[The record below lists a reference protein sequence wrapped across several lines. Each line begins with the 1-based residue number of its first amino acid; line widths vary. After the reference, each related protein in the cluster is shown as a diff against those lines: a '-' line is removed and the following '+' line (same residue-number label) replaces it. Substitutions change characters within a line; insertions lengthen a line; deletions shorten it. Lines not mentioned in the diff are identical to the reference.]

1 MKLPG
6 GMSMGLD
13 TPQSVF
19 RDDAGLRVHRRVRI
33 LHASERAVG
42 GLRGK
47 RIMLMDTGRSTIWRM
62 VLVSLAAIISLSLQ
76 AARLGSQDPRDKSD
90 KDLVTLPSGSVIPVR
105 LSDEV
110 NSSHD
115 KAGDLYTGTIDPSVL
130 VDDHVVI
137 PRGTEAH
144 IRAVEI
150 KKGGHLHGKAKV
162 RLELVSLI
170 MNGERLG
177 VETNQPSKKEGSAH
191 AKASAEAKKG
201 PESAGVMTGNPGA
214 VAGPVIAA
222 FSGAKVDVKPGGRIE
237 FILEAPFTFQRPP
250 LQADQH

>member
-1 MKLPG
+1 
-6 GMSMGLD
+6 
-13 TPQSVF
+13 
-19 RDDAGLRVHRRVRI
+19 
-33 LHASERAVG
+33 
-42 GLRGK
+42 
-47 RIMLMDTGRSTIWRM
+47 MLMDTGRSNIWRM
-62 VLVSLAAIISLSLQ
+62 IFVPLAAITSLSLQ
-76 AARLGSQDPRDKSD
+76 APKLGSQDPRDTGD
-90 KDLVTLPSGSVIPVR
+90 KHLVTLPSGSVIPVR

-115 KAGDLYTGTIDPSVL
+115 KAGELYTGTIDPSVL

-144 IRAVEI
+144 IRAVEV

-170 MNGERLG
+170 VNGERLG
-177 VETNQPSKKEGSAH
+177 IETDQPSKKEGTAH

-201 PESAGVMTGNPGA
+201 PDGAGVMTGNPGA

-222 FSGAKVDVKPGGRIE
+222 FSAAKVDVKPGSRIE
-237 FILEAPFTFQRPP
+237 FTLVAPFTFQRPP